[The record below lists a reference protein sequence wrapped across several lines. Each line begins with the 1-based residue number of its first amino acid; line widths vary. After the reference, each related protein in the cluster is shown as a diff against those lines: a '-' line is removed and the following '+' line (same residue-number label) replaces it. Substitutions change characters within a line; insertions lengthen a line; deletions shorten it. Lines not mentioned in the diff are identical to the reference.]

1 MLGHTVNTSRQNGD
15 LKLRHLTPEYTD
27 LTFTL
32 FDTSED
38 FKEVTACTTD
48 S

>member
-1 MLGHTVNTSRQNGD
+1 MLGQAVSTSRQKRD

-32 FDTSED
+32 FDTSKD
-38 FKEVTACTTD
+38 FKKVRTSTTD

>member
-1 MLGHTVNTSRQNGD
+1 MLDHAVNTSRQKGD

-38 FKEVTACTTD
+38 FQEVRASTTD